1 MLSTRGIWH
10 KGWKASTEHGPP
22 IDIGKFDKDRWQL
35 FNTDEGR
42 SEARDLA
49 EKYPE
54 RVREL
59 AELWLAEAKKN
70 NVLPLNDLGIQGI
83 HALEYKVA
91 PPVNG
96 RYTYYPGT
104 TEIPEA
110 SAARTLGVSYK
121 VLAEVEFSRQ
131 SQGVIFAQGSRFGGQ
146 SLFVKNG
153 KIHYVYNFLGIPPE
167 QRVSCDA
174 PASGK
179 HVVGIELVK
188 EGLGEYHEARGQ
200 MKLYLDDKLADS
212 GPFRTMTGHY
222 AICGEG
228 LCIGTDSGDPVS
240 SAYTT
245 KFPFTS
251 GRVVKVVFDVG
262 NDVYE
267 DVEPKFAALM
277 ARD

>member
-1 MLSTRGIWH
+1 
-10 KGWKASTEHGPP
+10 
-22 IDIGKFDKDRWQL
+22 
-35 FNTDEGR
+35 
-42 SEARDLA
+42 
-49 EKYPE
+49 
-54 RVREL
+54 
-59 AELWLAEAKKN
+59 
-70 NVLPLNDLGIQGI
+70 
-83 HALEYKVA
+83 
-91 PPVNG
+91 
-96 RYTYYPGT
+96 
-104 TEIPEA
+104 
-110 SAARTLGVSYK
+110 
-121 VLAEVEFSRQ
+121 
-131 SQGVIFAQGSRFGGQ
+131 
-146 SLFVKNG
+146 
-153 KIHYVYNFLGIPPE
+153 
-167 QRVSCDA
+167 
-174 PASGK
+174 
-179 HVVGIELVK
+179 
-188 EGLGEYHEARGQ
+188 